1 MYYTVVKRSETRF
14 TICIERV
21 AKEHKLVCFGRY
33 NTANEAQ
40 RAATALN
47 IEEATKQHEI
57 LDAVR

>member
-1 MYYTVVKRSETRF
+1 MYYTVVKRNITRY

-21 AKEHKLVCFGRY
+21 AKEHKLECFGRY

-47 IEEATKQHEI
+47 IEEAEKQHDKP
-57 LDAVR
+57 L